1 MLHLSKNSMFKLKYS
16 HENHI
21 YSFEN
26 ICCAYDHFGSKHPTV
41 EAVTSFIVQN
51 MHDYVKKQYYSA
63 CKYKKFISEAKSDAS
78 YSYSSGLGLYKESYL
93 VHT

>member
-41 EAVTSFIVQN
+41 EAVTSFIVYFFEN
-51 MHDYVKKQYYSA
+51 EDYCY
-63 CKYKKFISEAKSDAS
+63 YKKSARFGKKYIN
-78 YSYSSGLGLYKESYL
+78 
-93 VHT
+93 